1 MLPFDSRAVFVSS
14 ALQVV
19 HADGAIGTPRS
30 LPSLLAFGVLMCN
43 PRAPH
48 PHPTSP
54 QVFIV
59 VRCQNTVGLWVTGW
73 QEGGIRRDDD
83 PPRMQGTVF
92 DWYEGQDAPDYQ
104 FTKHKTQAGA
114 QWYGWTFTYAPLGG
128 LHYAVTTQDFDID
141 SQPNDVVWLNYTKV
155 DIAVDGSEYFRDRG
169 NQVTPHVV
177 TLAQP
182 SPSTRPL
189 PHTQSLPLTQPPPA
203 SLTQGF
209 A

>member
-1 MLPFDSRAVFVSS
+1 MLMVPLVPEDLFPLYLRLVFS
-14 ALQVV
+14 
-19 HADGAIGTPRS
+19 
-30 LPSLLAFGVLMCN
+30 MCN

-48 PHPTSP
+48 LHPTSP

-92 DWYEGQDAPDYQ
+92 DWYEGQDAPDYE

-169 NQVTPHVV
+169 NQVTRDPRAALSIH
-177 TLAQP
+177 TAPP
-182 SPSTRPL
+182 SHTVPPS
-189 PHTQSLPLTQPPPA
+189 HTAPPA